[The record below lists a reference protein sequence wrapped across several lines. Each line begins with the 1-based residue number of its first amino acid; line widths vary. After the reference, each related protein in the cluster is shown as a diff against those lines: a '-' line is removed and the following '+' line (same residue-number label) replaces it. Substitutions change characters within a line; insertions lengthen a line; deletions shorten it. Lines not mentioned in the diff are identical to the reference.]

1 MQNIEFS
8 FLNWKADNYP
18 LCQKRFQKS
27 EIKLEDHQP
36 LHLLIQVELFGLSL
50 KELYMKIENN
60 ILATD
65 ITGKL

>member
-27 EIKLEDHQP
+27 EIKLLEDQQP
-36 LHLLIQVELFGLSL
+36 LHLLIQMEFFWPFIKRVI
-50 KELYMKIENN
+50 YENRKHYSAN
-60 ILATD
+60 
-65 ITGKL
+65 